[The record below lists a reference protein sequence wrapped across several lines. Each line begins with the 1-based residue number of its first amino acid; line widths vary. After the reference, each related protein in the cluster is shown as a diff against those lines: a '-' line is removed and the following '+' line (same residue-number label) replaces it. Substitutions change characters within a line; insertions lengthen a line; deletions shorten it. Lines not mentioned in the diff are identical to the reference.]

1 CTFILFISNSYT
13 SKIYT
18 LSLHDALPILSLF
31 YTISIFYHII
41 PIMNT
46 HSFKYKNR
54 KQINSDL
61 LSILITYF
69 LHAISLLLL
78 LLYRRID
85 HMIYIHNEV
94 LLVPHNLSIQLALEY
109 VIFYEY
115 DVDF

>member
-1 CTFILFISNSYT
+1 YRSHLFLHR
-13 SKIYT
+13 K
-18 LSLHDALPILSLF
+18 LSHSCISLF

-109 VIFYEY
+109 VIFL
-115 DVDF
+115 DVLLFGTAMTSTSFKQN